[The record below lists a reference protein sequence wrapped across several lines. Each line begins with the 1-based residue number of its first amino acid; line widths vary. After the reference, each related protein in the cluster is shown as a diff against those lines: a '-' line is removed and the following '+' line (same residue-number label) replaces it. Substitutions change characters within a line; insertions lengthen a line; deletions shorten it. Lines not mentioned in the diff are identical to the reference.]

1 MSLFFRSRWLI
12 LERCIA
18 LVFLVRSGG
27 GTAALDVVSHEC
39 GQFFDEFRLLI
50 DEIVRFTAI
59 FGQVVEL
66 VMGQAF
72 HIGAAG
78 SGITPAAGT
87 GAESEFP
94 IAFADSEGAVDG
106 MVDNRF
112 AEGRLIFPGQ
122 GGENADTVFAGIVG
136 IVGPNHISAG
146 GEQVG
151 GADDLVAPGA
161 GFHFGWPL
169 SDEGDA
175 VTTLV
180 DVRFVSAEVEMGLMT
195 VLSH

>member
-1 MSLFFRSRWLI
+1 
-12 LERCIA
+12 
-18 LVFLVRSGG
+18 
-27 GTAALDVVSHEC
+27 
-39 GQFFDEFRLLI
+39 
-50 DEIVRFTAI
+50 
-59 FGQVVEL
+59 
-66 VMGQAF
+66 MGQAF

-78 SGITPAAGT
+78 SGITPTAGT

-94 IAFADSEGAVDG
+94 IAFADGEGAVDG

-136 IVGPNHISAG
+136 IVGPNNISAG
-146 GEQVG
+146 GEEVG

-161 GFHFGWPL
+161 CFYLGRPL
-169 SDEGDA
+169 GNKGDA
-175 VTTLV
+175 MTTFV
-180 DVRFVSAEVEMGLMT
+180 DVRFVSAEVEMGLVT